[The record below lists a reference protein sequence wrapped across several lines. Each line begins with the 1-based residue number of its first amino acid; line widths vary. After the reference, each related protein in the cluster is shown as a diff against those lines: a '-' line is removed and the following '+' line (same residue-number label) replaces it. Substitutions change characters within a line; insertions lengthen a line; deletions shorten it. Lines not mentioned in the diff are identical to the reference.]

1 MRAEGNAFARF
12 SKDQTFHPTMSEAY
26 KFFGDWVRQ
35 QGGNV
40 VLLSVAIVFLHTTN
54 SAQVAELKATISQ
67 QNIRIDQQIEEIRK
81 CDMERAR
88 LEARVEGLIVQLSQK
103 FPNLK

>member
-1 MRAEGNAFARF
+1 
-12 SKDQTFHPTMSEAY
+12 MSEAY

-40 VLLSVAIVFLHTTN
+40 VLLSVAIIFLHTTN
-54 SAQVAELKATISQ
+54 NAQVAELKETISKQ
-67 QNIRIDQQIEEIRK
+67 STRIDQQIDEIRK

-88 LEARVEGLIVQLSQK
+88 LEARGEGLIVQLSQK

>member
-1 MRAEGNAFARF
+1 
-12 SKDQTFHPTMSEAY
+12 MSEAY

-35 QGGNV
+35 PGGNV
-40 VLLSVAIVFLHTTN
+40 VLISVAIVFLHTTN
-54 SAQVAELKATISQ
+54 NAQVAELKETISKQ
-67 QNIRIDQQIEEIRK
+67 SARIDQQIDEIRK
-81 CDMERAR
+81 CDMVRAR

>member
-1 MRAEGNAFARF
+1 
-12 SKDQTFHPTMSEAY
+12 MSDAY
-26 KFFGDWVRQ
+26 RFFGDWVRT

-40 VLLSVAIVFLHTTN
+40 VLLSAAIVFLHTTN
-54 SAQVAELKATISQ
+54 SAQVSELKATISQ
-67 QNIRIDQQIEEIRK
+67 QNARIDQQIDEIRK

-88 LEARVEGLIVQLSQK
+88 LEARVEGLITQLSQK

>member
-1 MRAEGNAFARF
+1 
-12 SKDQTFHPTMSEAY
+12 MSEAY

-54 SAQVAELKATISQ
+54 NAQVAELKETISKQ
-67 QNIRIDQQIEEIRK
+67 SDRIDQQIDEIRK